1 MKIHIYLDH
10 NIVDDISKGD
20 LSLKPSDKVV
30 WVYSHESFAEIKR
43 SGSPRFLDVLEDLK
57 AVKLDLILDSNFK
70 ITGEAR
76 FLEYRSPSEE
86 YESYLE
92 AISDTKLDDSS
103 GLEFIAR
110 LFGADNKDKV
120 TSHPQSFEENIR
132 SLLEPHGLYDEET
145 KLKVE
150 RIRGELEDF
159 VAGPLQE
166 VGGLE
171 EARKAFGTHEGRAGN
186 LASKE
191 NPINELWEIVRKGVS
206 GITADQYFGFD
217 PADKQGYEEWPMF
230 LGIVGCHTMLNFLG
244 FRPDDGLTK
253 PSDMPGILSDGS
265 HIAHAAYCQGLL
277 SRDKKFLA
285 KARAIYR
292 YKNIGT
298 QVVSVEYKKGEQSQS
313 TQKSAS
319 DLQR

>member
-57 AVKLDLILDSNFK
+57 AVKLDLVLDSNFK

-76 FLEYRSPSEE
+76 FLEHRSPSEE

-92 AISDTKLDDSS
+92 AISDTKQDDSS

-132 SLLEPHGLYDEET
+132 SLLEPHGLYDGET
-145 KLKVE
+145 KLKV
-150 RIRGELEDF
+150 
-159 VAGPLQE
+159 
-166 VGGLE
+166 
-171 EARKAFGTHEGRAGN
+171 
-186 LASKE
+186 
-191 NPINELWEIVRKGVS
+191 
-206 GITADQYFGFD
+206 
-217 PADKQGYEEWPMF
+217 
-230 LGIVGCHTMLNFLG
+230 
-244 FRPDDGLTK
+244 
-253 PSDMPGILSDGS
+253 
-265 HIAHAAYCQGLL
+265 
-277 SRDKKFLA
+277 
-285 KARAIYR
+285 
-292 YKNIGT
+292 
-298 QVVSVEYKKGEQSQS
+298 
-313 TQKSAS
+313 
-319 DLQR
+319 